1 MIRKLNWLS
10 GSAMVACIVIAV
22 AVALAVVVV
31 YMFALQLSR
40 EGLESTREGL
50 ESTREGLENQAPLK
64 VALKKQ
70 IEDTDT
76 AYTELKN
83 AVDDQTSRI
92 QANAHMLL
100 SLVRDM
106 PNKTNSITHA
116 NVDMDDPSKTRIPN
130 VTI

>member
-31 YMFALQLSR
+31 YMFALQLS
-40 EGLESTREGL
+40 REGL